1 MYSRKDTLKDH
12 IRGKHNIGLAGEL
25 NRLVQV
31 FVPQE
36 ESGSIKEGKQR
47 KNKNAE
53 QKTVPISSLKTLYV
67 QHFQLFHSLLQVII
81 TGYDDVIRGNLMSH
95 I

>member
-31 FVPQE
+31 FVPEE
-36 ESGSIKEGKQR
+36 ESGRKDGKAR
-47 KNKNAE
+47 KNKNVE
-53 QKTVPISSLKTLYV
+53 QKTGPINSNQRNDSFK
-67 QHFQLFHSLLQVII
+67 
-81 TGYDDVIRGNLMSH
+81 M
-95 I
+95 

>member
-36 ESGSIKEGKQR
+36 ERATKEGKAR
-47 KNKNAE
+47 KNKNVE
-53 QKTVPISSLKTLYV
+53 QNTGPINSNQSNDTFK
-67 QHFQLFHSLLQVII
+67 
-81 TGYDDVIRGNLMSH
+81 M
-95 I
+95 

>member
-36 ESGSIKEGKQR
+36 ESGSVKEGKQR

-53 QKTVPISSLKTLYV
+53 QKTVPISSNQRNDTFK
-67 QHFQLFHSLLQVII
+67 
-81 TGYDDVIRGNLMSH
+81 M
-95 I
+95 

>member
-31 FVPQE
+31 FVPEE
-36 ESGSIKEGKQR
+36 ESATKDGKQR
-47 KNKNAE
+47 KNKNVE
-53 QKTVPISSLKTLYV
+53 QKTDPINSNQRNNTFK
-67 QHFQLFHSLLQVII
+67 
-81 TGYDDVIRGNLMSH
+81 M
-95 I
+95 

>member
-31 FVPQE
+31 FVPQDE
-36 ESGSIKEGKQR
+36 NVTKEGKPR
-47 KNKNAE
+47 KNKNIE
-53 QKTVPISSLKTLYV
+53 QKISSNQRNDTFK
-67 QHFQLFHSLLQVII
+67 
-81 TGYDDVIRGNLMSH
+81 M
-95 I
+95 